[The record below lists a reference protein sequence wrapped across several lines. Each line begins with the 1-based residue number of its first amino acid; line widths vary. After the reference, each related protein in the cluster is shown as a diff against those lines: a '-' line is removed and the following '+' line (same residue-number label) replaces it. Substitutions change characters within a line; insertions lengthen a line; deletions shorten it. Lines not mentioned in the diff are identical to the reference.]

1 ALRIFLG
8 QRDVI
13 LQEPAS
19 LCPVMSEDFT
29 GATTECVFGDNG
41 WLAREVDMSWF
52 GNGQFEMTT
61 ASIRRRTARG
71 VLPRFFC

>member
-1 ALRIFLG
+1 VLSFFPLPLSSYFLLLTEHTSPGALRIFLG

-52 GNGQFEMTT
+52 G
-61 ASIRRRTARG
+61 
-71 VLPRFFC
+71 